1 MNKTR
6 KNKYLRKNRHGKNSK
21 HKHKTRKAQ
30 SGGLKFK
37 IPFSKGPVAP
47 AASGTG
53 TAPSG
58 KPSWFSRNK
67 PATGTA
73 ALPTNRVL
81 SGNTQPLGRTREEI
95 ERDREARIKAQNKQH
110 EDDMEQYR
118 REKIEHEAAAAA
130 STQPPTAAE
139 ATPAPPAVTQ
149 QAVTSQA
156 RPLGNFKS
164 QQSTGFDFGGPI
176 QPSAEAAAT
185 LSSSPAPPAA
195 ANKTPTAPAKAET
208 NEERDAQLAEVALE
222 ISKGKQKS
230 NPQAVALANSPSNII
245 KSFFL
250 NLFESKKKELPTA
263 LAIDNLTKNISTI
276 IDEND
281 KNLDIVNKVGDAI
294 RKHIHD
300 IIDNNKNLS
309 DLTDDDR
316 RILIVLIGDLARVG
330 EIAQKIANNSSELAY
345 AGTTD
350 GNLDALKQ
358 SRYNQG
364 FGGQKFGQ
372 KFNGPRNAGVA
383 KTPTNKVPT
392 PSSGKKQDSPSES
405 AKPKSRLQKFTN
417 FFTKKN
423 KKQEPAA
430 PPAAAAAATVE
441 ATPAAATAAE
451 PPKTEPP
458 ATPAAAATAEATPAP
473 KTEPP
478 APEPPAP
485 QAAGGKTRKTR
496 HFIHEIKDNRTH
508 LFNKEMEIINSIR
521 NFKHGHI
528 DNDNT
533 KKQFMK
539 SVKRG

>member
-6 KNKYLRKNRHGKNSK
+6 KNKYLRKNRRISKKNK
-21 HKHKTRKAQ
+21 NKNKKTRKVQ
-30 SGGLKFK
+30 IGGEVNEGGEQGNTAVDDGRNTL
-37 IPFSKGPVAP
+37 AL
-47 AASGTG
+47 GTG
-53 TAPSG
+53 DPITQNQLTLSSLTVKEKDVQTR
-58 KPSWFSRNK
+58 KPLTQEELRAK
-67 PATGTA
+67 QKAEAKAEAKA
-73 ALPTNRVL
+73 AKAAEAAAEAKQPT
-81 SGNTQPLGRTREEI
+81 
-95 ERDREARIKAQNKQH
+95 
-110 EDDMEQYR
+110 
-118 REKIEHEAAAAA
+118 AAAAA
-130 STQPPTAAE
+130 KAETLTTASA
-139 ATPAPPAVTQ
+139 Q

-156 RPLGNFKS
+156 SPLGNFKL
-164 QQSTGFDFGGPI
+164 QPYTGFDFGGPI

-281 KNLDIVNKVGDAI
+281 KNLDIVNNVGDAI
-294 RKHIHD
+294 RKHIRD
-300 IIDNNKNLS
+300 IIDNNNKNLS

-316 RILIVLIGDLARVG
+316 SILIVLIGDLARVG

-430 PPAAAAAATVE
+430 PPAAAAA
-441 ATPAAATAAE
+441 TAAE

-458 ATPAAAATAEATPAP
+458 ATPAATTAEATPAP

-478 APEPPAP
+478 APEPAPEPTTP

>member
-1 MNKTR
+1 MNKT
-6 KNKYLRKNRHGKNSK
+6 KKDKYLRKNRHGKNSK
-21 HKHKTRKAQ
+21 HKNKTRKVQ
-30 SGGLKFK
+30 RGGK
-37 IPFSKGPVAP
+37 VAP
-47 AASGTG
+47 VT
-53 TAPSG
+53 
-58 KPSWFSRNK
+58 NK
-67 PATGTA
+67 SDVVGSEPGF
-73 ALPTNRVL
+73 L
-81 SGNTQPLGRTREEI
+81 
-95 ERDREARIKAQNKQH
+95 
-110 EDDMEQYR
+110 
-118 REKIEHEAAAAA
+118 KI
-130 STQPPTAAE
+130 QPPPLLPPRPAE
-139 ATPAPPAVTQ
+139 LNNAIEERKTRAPPPPPEKVAAPEKVAPPEKVEET
-149 QAVTSQA
+149 A
-156 RPLGNFKS
+156 RPEKQKQGNFKS
-164 QQSTGFDFGGPI
+164 TNMGFGFGGPI
-176 QPSAEAAAT
+176 QPSAEPEAAAT

-230 NPQAVALANSPSNII
+230 NPQAVALANSPSNIM

-330 EIAQKIANNSSELAY
+330 EIAQKIANSSSELAY
-345 AGTTD
+345 AGTTG

-364 FGGQKFGQ
+364 LG
-372 KFNGPRNAGVA
+372 GPRNAGVA

-405 AKPKSRLQKFTN
+405 AKPKSGLQKFTD

-430 PPAAAAAATVE
+430 P
-441 ATPAAATAAE
+441 
-451 PPKTEPP
+451 TEPP
-458 ATPAAAATAEATPAP
+458 ATPAAATPVAATTAEATPAP
-473 KTEPP
+473 IS
-478 APEPPAP
+478 
-485 QAAGGKTRKTR
+485 QGGGNKTRKNR
-496 HFIHEIKDNRTH
+496 QYIREIKDNRTH
-508 LFNKEMEIINSIR
+508 LFKKEMEIINSIR
-521 NFKHGHI
+521 NFKHGRI

-539 SVKRG
+539 AVKRG

>member
-6 KNKYLRKNRHGKNSK
+6 KNKYLRKNRGNEDS
-21 HKHKTRKAQ
+21 KHKTRKVQ
-30 SGGLKFK
+30 RGGFK
-37 IPFSKGPVAP
+37 VFKRNA

-139 ATPAPPAVTQ
+139 ATPAPPAVT
-149 QAVTSQA
+149 SQA

-164 QQSTGFDFGGPI
+164 TNMGFGFGGPI

-281 KNLDIVNKVGDAI
+281 KNLDIVNTVGDAI
-294 RKHIHD
+294 RKHIRD

-316 RILIVLIGDLARVG
+316 HILIVLIGDLARVG

-430 PPAAAAAATVE
+430 ATAEATPAAAAATAE
-441 ATPAAATAAE
+441 ATPAAATPA
-451 PPKTEPP
+451 PKTEPP

-478 APEPPAP
+478 APEPTKP

-521 NFKHGHI
+521 NFKHGRI